1 MIRGIEDTRMA
12 GAYEVALKH
21 RPAPFVAQVRSLA
34 DATEIR
40 IGVDLATL
48 AHRVVRRLPTEGA
61 GRSQPIRLKWRLVN
75 DAAAEVTGA
84 RPRSRRFV
92 IPNNR
97 GDAEA
102 ELPPHW
108 STKAPLRSEQRKS
121 LTWMLRQEQ
130 IDDKRPHSFVE
141 SEVAEAVLGP
151 LGWRVEVKAERPV
164 VKPGGVLADEV
175 RSGERVRRR

>member
-1 MIRGIEDTRMA
+1 MA

-48 AHRVVRRLPTEGA
+48 AHRVVKRLPSDGS
-61 GRSQPIRLKWRLVN
+61 GRTQAIKLQWRLVN
-75 DAAAEVTGA
+75 DEAAEVTGA
-84 RPRSRRFV
+84 RPRSRKFV
-92 IPNNR
+92 IANNR

-102 ELPPHW
+102 ALPPHW
-108 STKAPLRSEQRKS
+108 SAKTPLRPEQRKS

-130 IDDKRPHSFVE
+130 IDATRPHSFVE